1 MLNKILSV
9 IVPVYGTER
18 YITKCLDSALLAT
31 NGLDA
36 EIIIVNDGTKDAA
49 GKIAQKYAL
58 EYSRKIRYFEKKNGG
73 LADTKNYGLSRAEGI
88 FVTFLD
94 SDDYVD
100 VEIYRDMLWAAEQ
113 ENADCVVCDM
123 IRENEDKSWVM
134 YDHCAALSRDDMYQK
149 FIDTSLMASSCNKI
163 MRRTLLEGL
172 QFPVGMN
179 NEDITVTPIAMG
191 RSARIAYV
199 PKGMYHYV
207 QRENSIQN
215 VKFSEKRFVVVDAVR
230 LALERAADM
239 PQSRQEQLKGSL
251 YVFQILAVAL
261 YLIREEAFFD
271 RYYLIK
277 AYIRRVNEI
286 LPDFFQNKEVWEYTA
301 WGNRKNN
308 LFRKISVFLLE
319 KKMFLVCS
327 VFWQVVN
334 FLKTE

>member
-163 MRRTLLEGL
+163 MRRTLLL
-172 QFPVGMN
+172 
-179 NEDITVTPIAMG
+179 
-191 RSARIAYV
+191 
-199 PKGMYHYV
+199 
-207 QRENSIQN
+207 
-215 VKFSEKRFVVVDAVR
+215 
-230 LALERAADM
+230 
-239 PQSRQEQLKGSL
+239 SL
-251 YVFQILAVAL
+251 IH
-261 YLIREEAFFD
+261 I
-271 RYYLIK
+271 
-277 AYIRRVNEI
+277 
-286 LPDFFQNKEVWEYTA
+286 
-301 WGNRKNN
+301 
-308 LFRKISVFLLE
+308 
-319 KKMFLVCS
+319 
-327 VFWQVVN
+327 
-334 FLKTE
+334 